1 MTGRAPALKAA
12 VSDSVNCGLRHNSL
26 TMWPD
31 LLCNTHTPGNFGQC
45 SPIIRLLTPLLALK
59 GFLVAQFPTSHF
71 RAPDIRKEYVSF
83 SVVYLCVRL
92 RLHPH

>member
-12 VSDSVNCGLRHNSL
+12 VSDSVNCGLSLRHNSL

-31 LLCNTHTPGNFGQC
+31 LLCNTHIPGNFGQC

-59 GFLVAQFPTSHF
+59 GFLVAHFPTSHF
-71 RAPDIRKEYVSF
+71 RAPDIRDTFLLVWF
-83 SVVYLCVRL
+83 ICV
-92 RLHPH
+92 